1 MAYKTVKKE
10 RKECG
15 RDNGIIREMGTI
27 LSELRRPN
35 MLSQDIVQQQQQRP
49 LTLEEDRFWCDNMRA
64 AKLCEE

>member
-15 RDNGIIREMGTI
+15 RDNGIREMGTI